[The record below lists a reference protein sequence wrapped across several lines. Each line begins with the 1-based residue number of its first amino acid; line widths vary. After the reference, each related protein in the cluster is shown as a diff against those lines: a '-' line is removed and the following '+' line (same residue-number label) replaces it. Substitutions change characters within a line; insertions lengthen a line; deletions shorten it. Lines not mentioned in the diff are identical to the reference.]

1 MLYIIYGP
9 VVQIADNAIQW
20 TNSYPVDN
28 CSDNILSYPM
38 EKEKKLKHGKLWH
51 LIFSCFFFLFFF
63 FYKETPDGQQK
74 IIYLID
80 ASGSGD
86 VDASTVAEAVNGC
99 VTGLTGRKLMVCF

>member
-1 MLYIIYGP
+1 MIESSSM
-9 VVQIADNAIQW
+9 VNFD
-20 TNSYPVDN
+20 
-28 CSDNILSYPM
+28 ILFLVAS
-38 EKEKKLKHGKLWH
+38 
-51 LIFSCFFFLFFF
+51 FFNF

-86 VDASTVAEAVNGC
+86 VDASTVAEAVDGC